1 MTTYKKRDN
10 NPAENRG
17 EQLQEFLRN
26 NVIMNNLQRN
36 TLSQLAL
43 GAVEK
48 TDMKAVGLLL
58 GLPPELTVLL
68 SVAKPLFKGAAQT
81 AVLKMYDDICQRQI
95 SLIET
100 AKVDYAFKK
109 AEKVF
114 WEFVE
119 KEGEE
124 AAGYSFDA
132 FSPEYEGARQAAE
145 GFLMQSMK
153 EFEHKKLDVLGS
165 YYGRNMYY
173 GNTQWERIYQT
184 QKMIDRLSYRQ
195 IVLIRLIS
203 EHFKGEDPE
212 HCITAPDACVEVMEL
227 LNYGIWKAPGAFLNQ
242 DNSQPIKLKSLVA
255 TPHADKLNVEL
266 MLDKIEEADIKH
278 IKATLRIW
286 PSENVNETL
295 TLEDVTDM
303 KDSMTWEEAQDSDV
317 DEIFDRV
324 QKLEDNQLSVEYD
337 ANEEKLSLK
346 KGK

>member
-1 MTTYKKRDN
+1 MSDLKRN
-10 NPAENRG
+10 
-17 EQLQEFLRN
+17 
-26 NVIMNNLQRN
+26 I
-36 TLSQLAL
+36 LSQLAL
-43 GAVEK
+43 GAVEQLAPEAIG
-48 TDMKAVGLLL
+48 TFM
-58 GLPPELTVLL
+58 GLPPGMATVIKA
-68 SVAKPLFKGAAQT
+68 SKPILKGAAQT

-100 AKVDYAFKK
+100 AKVDYAFKR

-184 QKMIDRLSYRQ
+184 QKMIERLSYRQ

-242 DNSQPIKLKSLVA
+242 DNSQPIKLKSLVP
-255 TPHADKLNVEL
+255 TPYADKLNVEL
-266 MLDKIEEADIKH
+266 MLDEIEDADIKH

-295 TLEDVTDM
+295 TLEEVTDI